1 MILEILDQTEKK
13 TTFSLSRILLGTFS
27 LEIAISFLF
36 YRNKTSI
43 EKWCYVN
50 VKLKL
55 EIFRQNINFLYRSRS
70 DNKTLLSKNCREFY
84 QQQKMSPTALYCIC
98 WYCTKRLE
106 SGGEQRKR
114 YTTNLCQE
122 NDALP
127 LLLVNTR
134 HIPHK
139 QIWPLTFLIR
149 FLASMP
155 TISSCHPHLNERKE
169 VIYCI
174 T

>member
-1 MILEILDQTEKK
+1 MKKHIKVYPIDFRNTGSNRKKK

-84 QQQKMSPTALYCIC
+84 QQKNVTFRYALYLLILYKKVRI
-98 WYCTKRLE
+98 WRGTKKE
-106 SGGEQRKR
+106 IHHKFVSGKWRTSSTAGKYQA
-114 YTTNLCQE
+114 YT
-122 NDALP
+122 A
-127 LLLVNTR
+127 
-134 HIPHK
+134 
-139 QIWPLTFLIR
+139 
-149 FLASMP
+149 
-155 TISSCHPHLNERKE
+155 
-169 VIYCI
+169 
-174 T
+174 